1 MSNKFSELAAKLIER
16 GFHYELWPNC
26 KDRGNIITIGNKYG
40 DAGDSLYMYKD
51 SGIWQDGA
59 TGEEG
64 GLIGLYAELNNIS
77 EVKAYELLA
86 KKVGVTGE
94 LKQTPKEAFAEDKTD
109 FFQAVQYDGNL
120 DDEFLLNTVWR
131 TSYNYKVGKADP
143 SKIFKIFNK
152 SGHIQFLIFRF
163 EAKEGRKKD
172 FQPFTYG
179 IKGRETNGRWH
190 NKLPFNPV
198 PLYNLQNYKDTA
210 SQTIIVEG
218 EKKCDLLYKY
228 IGDNPNV
235 NIVSWIGGSGKAAR
249 ADWEA
254 LKGNKKILIIPD
266 NDIVG
271 NDAAK
276 TIYNILSVKDCAS
289 EAVIIG
295 NIPDDKEKGWDIGDF
310 IEELEEQN
318 KSEDEIIQE
327 IASFIKH
334 ISKSH
339 KTFKVDDGWTFDNH
353 IHQNI
358 RDLKKFTC
366 LGYGANGDSYYFY
379 SDSRNEVLE
388 YNAKDLKNTAKL
400 KALADEKFWYACYRE
415 ESRQGMKLNLN
426 AIETALIV
434 YCKNKGRFD
443 TDKKRLVGSYND
455 EDRVVVHL
463 GDKLLVNGK
472 EKRLD
477 LESENIYEAEL
488 GRINLNTEAEI
499 MTVNESKAILE
510 SLKSLKFRDAM
521 DLRFLIGW
529 YFAAPLSG
537 IWEWRS
543 HLWMIGE
550 SGAGKSTVAELLNGL
565 FSNFKRFYNDA
576 TEAGIRADL
585 KSRTLPVIFDE
596 FEKNQDMTDAVLR
609 LMRTGSSDTDADITK
624 GSSGGGG
631 AVKYRIRSM
640 FFALSTMSGLKLIQ
654 DNNRF
659 TTITLQKN
667 NNFDEYKNNLMK
679 LGQRWKENNYSDKF
693 LMRAFKMGRVMR
705 SEWSRFKVAITDLVK
720 DSRDGDQLATLTI
733 GAWFFVN
740 DNPPT
745 DEELEAFIEPYKNY
759 AKEKKTGLTDF
770 ETCWQMLASQ
780 PCKMEII
787 NHEGY
792 KDYFTKTVG
801 ELILHLLREEEDSR
815 IGHDKNAERAL
826 SKMGVKFISRSE
838 LAISNTHPALEALF
852 RKTNWDNFNWN
863 VGFARG
869 SGLYYKGINDNKPM
883 RFAGITS
890 KVIILDPSF
899 LLTQKEAF

>member
-1 MSNKFSELAAKLIER
+1 MSNKFSELAVKLIQS
-16 GFHYELWPNC
+16 GFHYEMWPNC
-26 KDRGNIITIGNKYG
+26 KDRGNIISVGNKRG
-40 DAGDSLYMYKD
+40 DKGDSLYMYKD
-51 SGIWQDGA
+51 SGIWEDGA
-59 TGEEG
+59 TGESG
-64 GLIGLYAELNNIS
+64 GLIGLYAELNGMT
-77 EVKAYELLA
+77 EVKAYEVLA
-86 KKVGVTGE
+86 KRVGVNND
-94 LKQTPKEAFAEDKTD
+94 LKITPKEAFAEDKTD
-109 FFQAVQYDGNL
+109 FFQVMHYDGNL

-131 TSYNYKVGKADP
+131 TSYNYKKGAADP

-152 SGHIQFLIFRF
+152 SGDIQFLIFRF
-163 EAKEGRKKD
+163 EAKEGGKKD

-210 SQTIIVEG
+210 SQTIVVEG
-218 EKKCDLLYKY
+218 EKKCDLLHKY

-235 NIVSWIGGSGKAAR
+235 NIVSWVGGSGKAAR

-276 TIYNILSVKDCAS
+276 VIYNILSVKDCAS
-289 EAVIIG
+289 EAVIIA
-295 NIPDDKEKGWDIGDF
+295 NIPEDKEKGWDIGDF
-310 IEELEEQN
+310 IEELEALN
-318 KSEDEIIQE
+318 KTEAEIIKE
-327 IASFIKH
+327 IALFIKQ

-339 KTFKVDDGWTFDNH
+339 KTFKVDDGWAFDNH
-353 IHQNI
+353 ISQNI

-379 SDSRNEVLE
+379 SDGRNEVLE
-388 YNAKDLKNTAKL
+388 YSAKDLKQTAKL
-400 KALADEKFWYACYRE
+400 KALADERFWYACYGE
-415 ESRQGMKLNLN
+415 ESKQGMKLNLN

-455 EDRVVVHL
+455 ESRVVIHL

-488 GRINLNTEAEI
+488 GKINVDTEAEI
-499 MTVNESKAILE
+499 MTVEESREILE
-510 SLKSLKFRDAM
+510 SLKTLKFRDKM

-550 SGAGKSTVAELLNGL
+550 SGAGKSTVASLLNSL
-565 FSNFKRFYNDA
+565 LSNFKKFYNNA
-576 TEAGIRADL
+576 TEAGIRSDL

-596 FEKNQDMTDAVLR
+596 FEQSAITTDAVLQ

-640 FFALSTMSGLKLIQ
+640 FFALSTMSGLKLVQ

-667 NNFDEYKNNLMK
+667 NNFEEYVENLMK
-679 LGQRWKENNYSDKF
+679 LQEEWKEKRYSDKF
-693 LMRAFKMGRVMR
+693 LMRAFKMGKLMR

-720 DSRDGDQLATLTI
+720 DSRDGDQLATLTV
-733 GAWFFVN
+733 GAWFFAN
-740 DNPPT
+740 DLAPT
-745 DEELEAFIEPYKNY
+745 DEELKEFIAPYNTY

-770 ETCWQMLASQ
+770 EECWQLVSSQ
-780 PCKMEII
+780 PLKMEII
-787 NHEGY
+787 NSDGH
-792 KDYFTKTVG
+792 KDYFTKTIG
-801 ELILHLLREEEDSR
+801 ELILHLLREHEDKR
-815 IGHDKNAERAL
+815 LGHDRNAEDAL
-826 SKMGVKFISRSE
+826 VRCGIKFLGRQEI
-838 LAISNTHPALEALF
+838 AISNTHSFLEKVF
-852 RKTNWDNFNWN
+852 KGTNWDNRNWN
-863 VGFARG
+863 SGFARG
-869 SGLYYKGINDNKPM
+869 SGDYFKGINDNKTM
-883 RFAGITS
+883 RFGSMSSKGIL
-890 KVIILDPSF
+890 LDPSF
-899 LLTQKEAF
+899 LLSDKEPC